1 MSETVNQ
8 EETKET
14 KTFTQ
19 DELNEILNDRLGREK
34 AKYSDYEDL
43 KSKAAKLDE
52 IEEASKSEL
61 QKATEKAT
69 NLQKE
74 LDAMKK
80 ADSIRQI
87 REKVSQE
94 NGVPANLLTGETEEA
109 CVEQAQAL
117 LEFKKAQTPGYPQ
130 LRDGGEPQGTVKS
143 TTRQQFAEWF
153 NFQT

>member
-1 MSETVNQ
+1 METVNQ
-8 EETKET
+8 EKTPDT

-19 DELNEILNDRLGREK
+19 DELKAILNDRLGRERQ
-34 AKYSDYEDL
+34 KYSDYEDL

-69 NLQKE
+69 SLQKE

-94 NGVPANLLTGETEEA
+94 NGIPANLLTGETEEA
-109 CVEQAQAL
+109 CLSQAQAL
-117 LEFKKAQTPGYPQ
+117 LEFKKAQSPNYPK
-130 LRDGGEPQGTVKS
+130 LRDGGEPQGTVKA
-143 TTRQQFAEWF
+143 TTRQQFADWF
-153 NFQT
+153 NSQS